1 MNRCRAREAAQ
12 RVIDDYRIH
21 GVTMSISEAVD
32 EDPYNAAELTVCED
46 SENGTDQFLPQ
57 CVPTGD
63 NKGYLRITIDWYF
76 INPGS
81 LIGNVTSS
89 RASAQEDIPP
99 ALVSAL
105 CPAA

>member
-1 MNRCRAREAAQ
+1 M
-12 RVIDDYRIH
+12 IDDYRIH
-21 GVTMSISEAVD
+21 GVTMTISEAGND
-32 EDPYNAAELTVCED
+32 DPYDVEAPVDCDDIDNAPP
-46 SENGTDQFLPQ
+46 FLPQ
-57 CVPTGD
+57 CVRTGD
-63 NKGYLRITIDWYF
+63 NKAYLRITIDWYF

-105 CPAA
+105 CPAD

>member
-1 MNRCRAREAAQ
+1 M
-12 RVIDDYRIH
+12 IDDYRIH
-21 GVTMSISEAVD
+21 GVTMTISEFGD
-32 EDPYNAAELTVCED
+32 DDPYDVEETIDCDNLVD
-46 SENGTDQFLPQ
+46 GLRFFPQ
-57 CVPTGD
+57 CVPTGN
-63 NKGYLRITIDWYF
+63 NKAYLRITIDWYF

-105 CPAA
+105 C

>member
-1 MNRCRAREAAQ
+1 M
-12 RVIDDYRIH
+12 IDDYRIH
-21 GVTMSISEAVD
+21 GVTMSISEAGND
-32 EDPYNAAELTVCED
+32 DPYGPEEPPVDCDDIDYTRPFLP
-46 SENGTDQFLPQ
+46 LPQ
-57 CVPTGD
+57 CVQTGD
-63 NKGYLRITIDWYF
+63 NKAYLRITIDWYF

-105 CPAA
+105 CPPRPEP

>member
-1 MNRCRAREAAQ
+1 M
-12 RVIDDYRIH
+12 IDDYRIH
-21 GVTMSISEAVD
+21 GVTMSISEAGSD
-32 EDPYNAAELTVCED
+32 DPYGPAEEPIDCDNLG
-46 SENGTDQFLPQ
+46 SPPPSFLPK
-57 CVPTGD
+57 CEKTGN
-63 NKGYLRITIDWYF
+63 NKAYLRITIDWYF

-105 CPAA
+105 CDPA

>member
-1 MNRCRAREAAQ
+1 M
-12 RVIDDYRIH
+12 IDDYRIH
-21 GVTMSISEAVD
+21 GVTMSISEARSD
-32 EDPYNAAELTVCED
+32 DPYDVEEPIDCDNLVED
-46 SENGTDQFLPQ
+46 RQFFPQ
-57 CVPTGD
+57 CVPTGN
-63 NKGYLRITIDWYF
+63 NKAYLRITIDWYF

-105 CPAA
+105 CDPA

>member
-1 MNRCRAREAAQ
+1 M
-12 RVIDDYRIH
+12 IDDYRIH
-21 GVTMSISEAVD
+21 GVTMSISEAGD
-32 EDPYNAAELTVCED
+32 EDPYDVEVPIDCDDLGSTPP
-46 SENGTDQFLPQ
+46 SFLPK
-57 CVPTGD
+57 CERTGD
-63 NKGYLRITIDWYF
+63 NKAYLRITIDWYF

-105 CPAA
+105 CEL

>member
-1 MNRCRAREAAQ
+1 M
-12 RVIDDYRIH
+12 IDDYRIH
-21 GVTMSISEAVD
+21 GVTMSISEAGD
-32 EDPYNAAELTVCED
+32 EDPYDPADPPVDCDDIDNAP
-46 SENGTDQFLPQ
+46 SFLPQ
-57 CVPTGD
+57 CVLTGD
-63 NKGYLRITIDWYF
+63 NKAYLRITIDWYF

-105 CPAA
+105 CDL